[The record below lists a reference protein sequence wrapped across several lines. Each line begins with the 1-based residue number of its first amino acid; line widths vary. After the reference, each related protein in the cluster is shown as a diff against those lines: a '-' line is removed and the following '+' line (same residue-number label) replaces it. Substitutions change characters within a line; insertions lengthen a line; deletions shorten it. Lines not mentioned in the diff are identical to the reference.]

1 MNIRRVLTA
10 GFAVAVLALGTWAF
24 YTSVLDPDRDGQAMG
39 GMVVAE
45 NSALDPAAMTGG
57 TEGAEEED
65 AAVPPLLGGL
75 ELTALL
81 SGKEGLAA
89 VEQLHGQA
97 LGAGLDAAW
106 VAQYGKASEV
116 TLWLSRSVEQEDA
129 QALFERMT
137 NKIAEGNSP
146 FTGLKPMADSRLG
159 GYELDGMGQKHF
171 YFVTGNELYWLAV
184 NPGLARSVLADLME
198 SSVPTTAGVN

>member
-10 GFAVAVLALGTWAF
+10 GFAVAVVALGTWAF
-24 YTSVLDPDRDGQAMG
+24 YTNVLDPDRDGQARG
-39 GMVVAE
+39 GLAVAE
-45 NSALDPAAMTGG
+45 SSTLDPATMTSG
-57 TEGAEEED
+57 TEGAGGEN

-81 SGKEGLAA
+81 SGKEALAA
-89 VEQLHGQA
+89 VEQLHGEA

-106 VAQYGKASEV
+106 VAQYGKASQV
-116 TLWLSRSVEQEDA
+116 MLWLSRSVAEEGA
-129 QALFERMT
+129 QTLFERMT

-146 FTGLKPMADSRLG
+146 FTGLKPMADSKLE

-171 YFVTGNELYWLAV
+171 YFVTGNDLYWVAV
-184 NPGLARSVLADLME
+184 SPSLARSVLADLAE
-198 SSVPTTAGVN
+198 TVVPTPAEVN